1 MGADMQPVFD
11 IVTLGHLLQAEVQAM
26 IADLSQQWLVP
37 PLGTMEVSPEGGL
50 QALYALEKESQHFW
64 APLLQLL
71 NLDAYLTSGFFPTN
85 LAQAETVPQT
95 ARTVERRPSPL
106 LFFGN
111 SEELSANEV
120 SSHLPTSTDLTV
132 PGRSAVRSG
141 DLPSSDVPA
150 TASPGQVSDM
160 PDVGGRGH
168 IQAAGV
174 LLANTPA
181 RLPFQSS
188 TASPTVPP
196 RQEAKGNDVLPGA
209 AGRHP
214 AAYNDVLSGMP
225 VRPQAAASDLW
236 PSISSGQP
244 VATDSVSRASSSHSR
259 PSAGRPQSSGQADP
273 TPTLLDTTIQPRR
286 RSSRS
291 LPGDPNGTTQLP
303 NRPLPNAPAHAETGQ
318 TTDKVDAP
326 ALLRRT
332 SQQMAPPPG
341 GVAQDNDEMMGSW
354 VTAPGTAQSLLPQPG
369 YPVKSRLSAA
379 DPLQLAV
386 ALAQPPEKLPPFQV
400 VEPSPVYRSITGGLQ
415 AFAQQIQVTTVDES
429 FSAFAPLTPQTE
441 AHPLMALVGQKSA
454 PDWLDTAHTAFRQVG
469 TELAEVFDTQPA
481 PAWKSAAAEQS
492 VQTLLTEIEASPQVV
507 AAEEWPLHPE
517 MHRSA
522 GRVADLSAPSHPP
535 NTRAQ
540 LMVGT
545 RPQEALTADQLDTIV
560 DALSRSI
567 ERDYHRFY
575 GA

>member
-1 MGADMQPVFD
+1 MQPVFD

-26 IADLSQQWLVP
+26 IAGLSQQWLVP

-50 QALYALEKESQHFW
+50 QALYALERESQHFW

-95 ARTVERRPSPL
+95 AGTIERRPPPL

-111 SEELSANEV
+111 SEELSAGEV
-120 SSHLPTSTDLTV
+120 SSHLPTETDLTV
-132 PGRSAVRSG
+132 PGRSAVRPG
-141 DLPSSDVPA
+141 DLPSSGVPA
-150 TASPGQVSDM
+150 TTSPGQVSDI
-160 PDVGGRGH
+160 PGVGGRGH
-168 IQAAGV
+168 IQATGV
-174 LLANTPA
+174 LLASTPA
-181 RLPFQSS
+181 RPPFQSS
-188 TASPTVPP
+188 TSSPTVPP
-196 RQEAKGNDVLPGA
+196 RQEAKGNDVLPKA

-236 PSISSGQP
+236 PSMSAGQP
-244 VATDSVSRASSSHSR
+244 VATDSVSRGASSSHSR
-259 PSAGRPQSSGQADP
+259 SSVGRPQSSRQADP
-273 TPTLLDTTIQPRR
+273 MPTLLDTTIQPRR

-291 LPGDPNGTTQLP
+291 LPGDPNGTAQLP
-303 NRPLPNAPAHAETGQ
+303 NRLLPNAPAHPETEQ

-332 SQQMAPPPG
+332 SQQMAPPPV

-354 VTAPGTAQSLLPQPG
+354 VTAPGTAKSPLPQPG
-369 YPVKSRLSAA
+369 YPIKSRLSAA
-379 DPLQLAV
+379 DPLQQLAV
-386 ALAQPPEKLPPFQV
+386 ALTQPPEKLPPFQV

-415 AFAQQIQVTTVDES
+415 AFAQQLQVTTVDES

-454 PDWLDTAHTAFRQVG
+454 PDRLDTAHTAFRQVG
-469 TELAEVFDTQPA
+469 TELAEVLDTQPA
-481 PAWKSAAAEQS
+481 PAWESAAAEQS
-492 VQTLLTEIEASPQVV
+492 VQALLTEIEASPQIV

-517 MHRSA
+517 THRSA

-535 NTRAQ
+535 NTRGQ

>member
-1 MGADMQPVFD
+1 MQPVFD

-26 IADLSQQWLVP
+26 IAGLSQQWLVP

-50 QALYALEKESQHFW
+50 QALYALERESQHFW

-95 ARTVERRPSPL
+95 AGTIERRPPPL

-111 SEELSANEV
+111 SEELSAGEV
-120 SSHLPTSTDLTV
+120 SSHLPTETDLTV
-132 PGRSAVRSG
+132 PGRSAVRPG
-141 DLPSSDVPA
+141 DLPSSGVPA
-150 TASPGQVSDM
+150 TTSPGQVSDI
-160 PDVGGRGH
+160 PGVGGRGH
-168 IQAAGV
+168 IQATGV
-174 LLANTPA
+174 LLASTPA
-181 RLPFQSS
+181 RPPFQSS
-188 TASPTVPP
+188 TSSPTVPP
-196 RQEAKGNDVLPGA
+196 RQEAKGNDVLPKA

-236 PSISSGQP
+236 PSMSAGQP
-244 VATDSVSRASSSHSR
+244 VATDSVSRGASSSHSR
-259 PSAGRPQSSGQADP
+259 SSVGRPQSSRQADP
-273 TPTLLDTTIQPRR
+273 MPTLLDTTIQPRR

-291 LPGDPNGTTQLP
+291 LPGDPNGTAQLP
-303 NRPLPNAPAHAETGQ
+303 NRLLPNAPAHPETEQ

-332 SQQMAPPPG
+332 SQQMAPPPV

-354 VTAPGTAQSLLPQPG
+354 VTAPGTAKSPLPQPG
-369 YPVKSRLSAA
+369 YPIKSRLSAA

-386 ALAQPPEKLPPFQV
+386 ALTQPPEKLPPFQV

-415 AFAQQIQVTTVDES
+415 AFAQQLQVTTVDES

-454 PDWLDTAHTAFRQVG
+454 PDRLDTAHTAFRQVG
-469 TELAEVFDTQPA
+469 TELAEVLDTQPA
-481 PAWKSAAAEQS
+481 PAWESAAAEQS
-492 VQTLLTEIEASPQVV
+492 VQALLTEIEASPQIV

-517 MHRSA
+517 THRSA

-535 NTRAQ
+535 NTRGQ